1 MSATD
6 SKNAPRKVTV
16 NEWNS
21 FTDAMSSYHHD
32 ESKAAAKAY
41 KANMKAN
48 NIDQRDKEWAKLCYH
63 EDERNKWDG
72 LNTNSQPA
80 RR

>member
-1 MSATD
+1 MSATG

-41 KANMKAN
+41 KANMKA
-48 NIDQRDKEWAKLCYH
+48 K
-63 EDERNKWDG
+63 
-72 LNTNSQPA
+72 
-80 RR
+80 